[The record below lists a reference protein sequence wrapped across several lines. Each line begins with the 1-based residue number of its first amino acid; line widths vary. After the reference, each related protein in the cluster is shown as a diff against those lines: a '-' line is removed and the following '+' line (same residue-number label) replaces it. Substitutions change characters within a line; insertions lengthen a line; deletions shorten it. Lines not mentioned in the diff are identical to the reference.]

1 MQGSA
6 PRGGEGRLDL
16 HTHTCFSD
24 GLLTPEALIDLA
36 VSRGLA
42 AIAITDHD
50 TLDGIAAG
58 AAAAEG
64 RITFVPGIELS
75 TVNDGVELHLLGY
88 HVDSA
93 DERFRSELTG
103 FRAQRLGRISRM
115 VERLNEMGA
124 QVSTEDVLAQAGP
137 GVVGR
142 PHLAAAL
149 VRGGYAESMDDA
161 FRRFI
166 GRSGSA
172 FIPRPAPTTEDAIA
186 LVRRCG
192 GVPVLAHPGSSVS
205 DATVE
210 RLAEAGLGGVEVW
223 HPHHAAP
230 AVRRYRMLASRLGL
244 IETGGSDFHGP
255 GRSAELGTSR
265 VPARVLKDLARA
277 AGR

>member
-1 MQGSA
+1 MKGGP
-6 PRGGEGRLDL
+6 PRGGDARIDL

-36 VSRGLA
+36 VSRGLSG
-42 AIAITDHD
+42 IAITDHD

-58 AAAAEG
+58 EAAADG
-64 RITFVPGIELS
+64 RIDFVPGIELS
-75 TVNDGVELHLLGY
+75 TLNQGTELHLLGY
-88 HVDSA
+88 LVDA
-93 DERFRSELTG
+93 RDETLRGQLAG
-103 FRAQRLGRISRM
+103 FRTQRLGRIEAM
-115 VERLNEMGA
+115 VERLVAMGA
-124 QVSTEDVLAQAGP
+124 EVSTADVLAQAGP

-149 VRGGYAESMDDA
+149 VRGGWAESIEDA

-166 GRSGSA
+166 GRGGSA
-172 FIPRPAPTTEDAIA
+172 FIPRPAPSTEDAIA
-186 LVRRCG
+186 LVRRSG
-192 GVPVLAHPGSSVS
+192 GVAVLAHPGSSVS

-210 RLAEAGLGGVEVW
+210 RMADAGLGGVEVW

-230 AVRRYRMLASRLGL
+230 AVRRYRALASRLGL

-265 VPARVLKDLARA
+265 VPARALQDLRRA